1 MHVRDSADA
10 INRDAAAW
18 VVRID
23 RVRDDPTT
31 AAELAAWLAGDT
43 RRQGAYLRA
52 QAMWQQLEDV
62 DESAARIRREMP
74 RRRFMALG
82 GAGIVA
88 AAMAGIFWL
97 GGDGSRAYTT
107 GLGERTRTELTD
119 GSVMVLNTASL
130 SHVRMTPSR
139 RLVEMERGE
148 AWFHVAKDRSRP
160 FIVSAGPIRVEAVG
174 TAFAVRRRNGATDVT
189 VTSGTVR
196 AWSETTPTRFISLK
210 AGHRVRLQDA
220 TGASNAA
227 VRNGGVE
234 QALAW
239 SRGEIV
245 LDGMTLAEAAAEF
258 NRYNRHQVT
267 VEESLANRKVVGWF
281 QAGDPESF
289 ARSAATMVGG
299 HVEQDETTTR
309 IVR

>member
-1 MHVRDSADA
+1 MHVRETADA
-10 INRDAAAW
+10 INRDAAEW
-18 VVRID
+18 VVRVD
-23 RVRDDPTT
+23 RACDDPAI

-52 QAMWQQLEDV
+52 QAMWRHLDDV
-62 DESAARIRREMP
+62 DEDVSETRRVPARRWIMT
-74 RRRFMALG
+74 LG
-82 GAGIVA
+82 GGLAA
-88 AAMAGIFWL
+88 AAMAGVFWL

-107 GLGERTRTELTD
+107 ALGERTRTELTD

-139 RLVEMERGE
+139 RLVDMERGE

-160 FIVSAGPIRVEAVG
+160 FVVSAGPIRVEAVG

-196 AWSETTPTRFISLK
+196 AWSEATPTRFISLR

-227 VRNGGVE
+227 IRSDGVG

-267 VEESLANRKVVGWF
+267 VEESLANRKLVGWF
-281 QAGDPESF
+281 QANDPESF

-299 HVEQDETTTR
+299 HTEQDEATTR
-309 IVR
+309 IVK